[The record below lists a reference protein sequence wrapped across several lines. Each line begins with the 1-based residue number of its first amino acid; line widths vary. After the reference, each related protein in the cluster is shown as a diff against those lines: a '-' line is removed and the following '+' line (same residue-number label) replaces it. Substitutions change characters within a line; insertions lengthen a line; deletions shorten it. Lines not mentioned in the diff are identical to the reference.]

1 MRAFSSFVMLVI
13 AAPLFA
19 QVNEDVTDIIQSQL
33 DAFTSRNVERAYS
46 FASPMIQGMFQT
58 PSNFGQ
64 MVEYGYPMVWD
75 NSEARFLDRR
85 EFQGGDI
92 ILQKV
97 MIRDLTGVLHILE
110 YQMIHLPQGWKIN
123 GVELLKPP
131 QVGA

>member
-1 MRAFSSFVMLVI
+1 MRAFPSIAMLVF

-19 QVNEDVTDIIQSQL
+19 QVNEEVTEVIQNQL
-33 DAFTSRNVERAYS
+33 DAFTSRNVEQAFS

-75 NSEARFLDRR
+75 NSEARFLERR

-97 MIRDLTGVLHILE
+97 MIRDANGALHILE
-110 YQMIHLPQGWKIN
+110 YQMIRLPQGWKIN